1 MIRRRPRCGV
11 RLGRL
16 SLPFAALLAVWPA
29 SAQLRADENRAQLA
43 ADAAQSSAETEAAG
57 RNVRCKTGPVVKQL
71 GGTYWIVFSCDDSK
85 SLIFLSDQRNPAFP
99 FMFVAMAKDDRYE
112 VRGQGEGDK
121 DAAAPAFEALMKM
134 PATDL
139 FALVEETQAVPD
151 DSKPPV
157 IK

>member
-1 MIRRRPRCGV
+1 MIRRRPRCGL

-16 SLPFAALLAVWPA
+16 SLPFAALLVAWPV
-29 SAQLRADENRAQLA
+29 SAKLA
-43 ADAAQSSAETEAAG
+43 ADAAQSSAETKAAG
-57 RNVRCKTGPVVKQL
+57 TNVRCKTGPVVKQL

-99 FMFVAMAKDDRYE
+99 FMFLAMAKDDRYE

-134 PATDL
+134 PATEL

-151 DSKPPV
+151 GSKPPV